1 MIPFFFETWLAGRL
15 KLGNQHPS
23 TMGSIYNLAVL
34 LKSLKKLEEAEELFR
49 EHLAASNS
57 PSMLS
62 MSFSLRRC
70 YDSRKIAALLLFSEF
85 SADLDGAC
93 QGIAV
98 YGEHRQETMDS
109 MMGLAQF
116 LEDSVPCGHGA

>member
-1 MIPFFFETWLAGRL
+1 
-15 KLGNQHPS
+15 
-23 TMGSIYNLAVL
+23 